1 MKRLAIPLRLQ
12 QLVSSSM
19 MVVDNLMIGSL
30 GDNALAAL
38 MQASQVTF
46 LFLVFIFGIT
56 SATTAFTSQF
66 WGNRDLLSIRR
77 TYGLALICGQV
88 IGWAFC
94 ILCFF
99 SPQTLLRLFTD
110 EPEVLSLGAQ
120 YLSIVCFSYPFIGAG
135 FILGSI
141 LRGTGDV
148 K

>member
-1 MKRLAIPLRLQ
+1 M
-12 QLVSSSM
+12 
-19 MVVDNLMIGSL
+19 
-30 GDNALAAL
+30 
-38 MQASQVTF
+38 
-46 LFLVFIFGIT
+46 
-56 SATTAFTSQF
+56 
-66 WGNRDLLSIRR
+66 SIRR

-120 YLSIVCFSYPFIGAG
+120 YLNIVCFSYPFIGAG

-141 LRGTGDV
+141 LPLPAFA
-148 K
+148 